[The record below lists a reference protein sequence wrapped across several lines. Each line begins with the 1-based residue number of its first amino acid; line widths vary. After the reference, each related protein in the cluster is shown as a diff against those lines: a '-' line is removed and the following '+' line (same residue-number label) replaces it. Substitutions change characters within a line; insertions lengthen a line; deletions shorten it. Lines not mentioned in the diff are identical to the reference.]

1 MKNKTKQR
9 LAKKAKLWNHIIAN
23 HIFVDCINERPL
35 EETIKRIKLHFEVIK
50 KYRAYLDLKMQWT
63 CKEYGW
69 EHKPDTRSGAES
81 YGYKSIEHVK
91 SQLDYISDRFNAE
104 FRLTWM
110 LDLPS
115 HIEGLP
121 DPHLHIK
128 TLEVITE

>member
-9 LAKKAKLWNHIIAN
+9 LARKSKLWNRIIAN
-23 HIFVDCINERPL
+23 HIFVDYVNERPL
-35 EETIKRIKLHFEVIK
+35 EETIKRIELHSGVIK
-50 KYRAYLDLKMQWT
+50 KYRAYIDLQMQ
-63 CKEYGW
+63 KINKAYGW
-69 EHKPDTRSGAES
+69 EHKPDTRSGVES

-91 SQLDYISDRFNAE
+91 GNLNYISDRFSVG

-121 DPHLHIK
+121 ETHS
-128 TLEVITE
+128 TEE

>member
-9 LAKKAKLWNHIIAN
+9 LAKKSKLWNRIIAN
-23 HIFVDCINERPL
+23 HIFVDYINERPL
-35 EETIKRIKLHFEVIK
+35 EETIKRIELHSGVIK
-50 KYRAYLDLKMQWT
+50 KYRAYTDLQMQKI
-63 CKEYGW
+63 CKAYGLK
-69 EHKPDTRSGAES
+69 HKPDTRSGVES

-91 SQLDYISDRFNAE
+91 GNLNYISDRFSAE

-121 DPHLHIK
+121 ETHS
-128 TLEVITE
+128 TEE